1 MILKGSQRSG
11 AKALAVHLL
20 RTDENDHVEVHE
32 VSGFCTD
39 DLTEALKEIQAV
51 AKGTRCRQ
59 PLFSVSFNPPGDA
72 AVSVEDFIA
81 AIDKVAETTGLAG
94 QPRAIVFH
102 EKDGRRHAHCVWSRI
117 DAGTMRAINLDYT
130 KQRLRKVSQALYI
143 EHGWTLP
150 QGMID
155 GAPKSALTYSL
166 AEWQEAKRKGIHA
179 GDQKALIQQC
189 WAASDNRAAFE
200 QALGQRG
207 YRLARGD
214 RRGHVIVSPEGQ
226 VLAAARSVGKRA
238 KEVKARLGD
247 PDGYASVDQV
257 RAEMKADMGR
267 AFARMAKEARGQLG
281 RDRTRLTER
290 RAKMIARHRAERD
303 LLKAEQAKRRAAE
316 AAARKAAFKTGLGG
330 LWQWVTGQRARLQQ
344 QHAAEVLSAEARD
357 RDQMDAH
364 RQMQLKE
371 RRVIEAQRI
380 AARKAAFG
388 IVQDLKREFRE
399 MFKDE
404 APKANTPRRRRR
416 SDPEQ
421 VPQPEP

>member
-20 RTDENDHVEVHE
+20 RTDENDHVELHE

-59 PLFSVSFNPPGDA
+59 PLFSVSFNPPGSA
-72 AVSVEDFIA
+72 AVSDAAFVA
-81 AIDKVAETTGLAG
+81 AIDKVAEATGLSG

-117 DAGTMRAINLDYT
+117 DAVTMRAINLDYT
-130 KQRLRKVSQALYI
+130 RQRLRKVSQALFL

-155 GAPKSALTYSL
+155 QAPKSALTYSL
-166 AEWQEAKRKGIHA
+166 AEWQEAKRRGIHA
-179 GDQKALIQQC
+179 GDQKALIQQS
-189 WAASDNRAAFE
+189 WAAADNRAAFE

-214 RRGHVIVSPEGQ
+214 RRGFVIVSPEGQ
-226 VLAAARSVGKRA
+226 VMAVARSLGKRT
-238 KEVKARLGD
+238 KEVAARLGD
-247 PDGYASVDQV
+247 PKDYAPVAEV
-257 RAEMKADMGR
+257 RQAMKTDMRR
-267 AFARMAKEARGQLG
+267 AFTRLAKEVRGQFG
-281 RDRTRLTER
+281 RNRTGLNAR
-290 RAKMIARHRAERD
+290 RAKMIARHRAERA
-303 LLKAEQAKRRAAE
+303 LLQTEQAKRRDAE
-316 AAARKAAFKTGLGG
+316 AAARKALLKTGLGG
-330 LWQWVTGQRARLQQ
+330 LWQWMTGQRARLQRS
-344 QHAAEVLSAEARD
+344 HAQEYLKASARD

-364 RQMQLKE
+364 RQAQLRE

-380 AARKAAFG
+380 AARQAAFG
-388 IVQDLKREFRE
+388 IVQELKQEFRE
-399 MFKDE
+399 MFKDD
-404 APKANTPRRRRR
+404 APAATRRQRRRRA
-416 SDPEQ
+416 DPGHM
-421 VPQPEP
+421 PQP